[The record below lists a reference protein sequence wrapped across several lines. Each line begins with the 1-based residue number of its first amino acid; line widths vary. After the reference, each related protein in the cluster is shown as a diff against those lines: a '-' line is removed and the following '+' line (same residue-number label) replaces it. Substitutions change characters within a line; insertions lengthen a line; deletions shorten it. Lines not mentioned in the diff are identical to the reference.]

1 MRRGNTKEAEAV
13 AKQWILDEF
22 NGDMGNLVSLYNK
35 EKAAH
40 REFMFA
46 KNYLNDASI
55 DEMDRVLCAV
65 FDMPMEKAESYT
77 IDETINKF
85 HSYMQ
90 RVTEKMVSQYEKENA
105 PKKTLS
111 DVKKSVAEQKNS
123 VEHTETNTKHN
134 GR

>member
-22 NGDMGNLVSLYNK
+22 NGDMVNLVALYNK

-46 KNYLNDASI
+46 KNYLSTSI
-55 DEMDRVLCAV
+55 GEMDRVLCAA

-85 HSYMQ
+85 YSYMQ
-90 RVTEKMVSQYEKENA
+90 RVTEKMVREYEKENA